1 MLGLK
6 MTTDPRWVD
15 LIEAHDFSAVLS
27 DHAWCEKKAASNAI
41 AIITYNSDLED
52 LVDEMIV
59 IAKEELDHFDR
70 VVKLIKK
77 RGLKLIR
84 EEKDDYVNDLFKF
97 MKKDGSRYQSLCE
110 RLLFA
115 ALIEARSCE
124 RFKTLSEHV
133 KDEELAEFYRELMIS
148 EAGHYTT
155 FLNFARKYAVGVD
168 VEKRWKEWLEYEN
181 EVIQKYGKSQT
192 IHG

>member
-6 MTTDPRWVD
+6 MVTDPRWVE

-52 LVDEMIV
+52 LVDEMIL

-70 VVKLIKK
+70 VVQLIKK

-133 KDEELAEFYRELMIS
+133 KDEELASFYRELMVS

-168 VEKRWKEWLEYEN
+168 VEKRWKEWLDYEN
-181 EVIQKYGKSQT
+181 EVIKKYGKSQT

>member
-6 MTTDPRWVD
+6 MVTDPRWVE

-52 LVDEMIV
+52 LVDEMIL

-70 VVKLIKK
+70 VVQLIKK

-97 MKKDGSRYQSLCE
+97 MKKDGSRYQSLC
-110 RLLFA
+110 
-115 ALIEARSCE
+115 
-124 RFKTLSEHV
+124 
-133 KDEELAEFYRELMIS
+133 
-148 EAGHYTT
+148 
-155 FLNFARKYAVGVD
+155 
-168 VEKRWKEWLEYEN
+168 
-181 EVIQKYGKSQT
+181 
-192 IHG
+192 

>member
-1 MLGLK
+1 
-6 MTTDPRWVD
+6 
-15 LIEAHDFSAVLS
+15 
-27 DHAWCEKKAASNAI
+27 
-41 AIITYNSDLED
+41 
-52 LVDEMIV
+52 MIL

-70 VVKLIKK
+70 VVQLIKK

-133 KDEELAEFYRELMIS
+133 KDEELADFYRELMIS

-168 VEKRWKEWLEYEN
+168 VEKRWKEWLDYEN
-181 EVIQKYGKSQT
+181 EVIKKYGKSQT

>member
-6 MTTDPRWVD
+6 MATDPRWVD

-52 LVDEMIV
+52 LVDEMIL

-133 KDEELAEFYRELMIS
+133 KDEELASFYRELMVS

-168 VEKRWKEWLEYEN
+168 VEKRWKEWLNHEN
-181 EVIQKYGKSQT
+181 EVIKKYGKNQT

>member
-1 MLGLK
+1 

-52 LVDEMIV
+52 LVDEMIL

>member
-52 LVDEMIV
+52 LVDEMIL